1 MILNTGKCLFEMKI
15 IFKIHEYLPETEQ
28 IIVTFCRQNA
38 PKSINDYGPVAID
51 CDKIDTT
58 DRVNLIESLFNIGMV
73 QIEDL
78 ESREE
83 VHPDNVASEMF
94 FGSSFDDFIG
104 KVVALDTR
112 ELQSVKSKRMKRID
126 IE

>member
-1 MILNTGKCLFEMKI
+1 MKI

-83 VHPDNVASEMF
+83 VNPDNVASEMF